1 MDNSCSICFI
11 QYIPIE
17 QKCITNCNHS
27 FCKSCLDTWF
37 DEGKN
42 SCPICR
48 QVIQYFNY
56 NNQLVRVIFNTRN
69 LNNTNNTNI
78 DNTMYLI
85 TIRKYNTLQGII
97 ASFGIAIL
105 TILTL
110 YTNSVHRINKLTD
123 LNHVCNEKINN
134 LYFIEFYNNDILRTC
149 LMPLYYITNCFQT

>member
-1 MDNSCSICFI
+1 MDNSCSICLI

-56 NNQLVRVIFNTRN
+56 NNQLVRVIFNNTIN
-69 LNNTNNTNI
+69 LNNTIN
-78 DNTMYLI
+78 DNTMYMI
-85 TIRKYNTLQGII
+85 TMNRYTILQGII
-97 ASFGIAIL
+97 VSFGIAIL
-105 TILTL
+105 AITTL
-110 YTNSVHRINKLTD
+110 YINSINRINKLTD
-123 LNHVCNEKINN
+123 LNHECNEKINN
-134 LYFIEFYNNDILRTC
+134 LYFIDFYNNDVLRTC
-149 LMPLYYITNCFQT
+149 LMPLYYITNCFQS